1 MTNHPASLD
10 SPDSRSAW
18 IRLSVAV
25 VVGTIGSVGMWSYV
39 VVLPTIQSDFG
50 ISRADAS
57 LPYTLAM
64 AGFGLGSAVM
74 GRVADRLGLMVTAV
88 IGAFALSAGYIAAG
102 LAGNF
107 SFLVAAHLL
116 LGFGSSAT
124 FAPLVADM
132 SHWFVRRR
140 GIAVAIAASGNYFAG
155 VVWPPVV
162 QLAVES
168 IGWRTTHIWIG
179 VFCLV
184 SMLFLVAGLRRRA
197 PVTGLVS
204 DRHAAPDSDGAL
216 GLSPRN
222 LQILL
227 CIAGLACCVAMAM
240 PQVHIVAYCADLGY
254 GVARGAE
261 MLSLMLAF
269 GIVSRIGCGW
279 IADQIGGLR
288 TLLLSSALQA
298 SALILYVFFDG
309 LTSLYV
315 VSALFGLFQGGL
327 VPTYALI
334 VRDYLPRQEAGARLG
349 IVVLATVVG
358 MALGGWMSGVIFDLT
373 GSYRAA
379 FVNGIAWNLVNLAIA
394 FWLVSRSTR
403 KWLPA

>member
-1 MTNHPASLD
+1 MNDRAAPDTVD
-10 SPDSRSAW
+10 SASAW
-18 IRLSVAV
+18 LRLAVAV

-39 VVLPTIQSDFG
+39 VVLPTIQADFG
-50 ISRADAS
+50 ITRADAA
-57 LPYTLAM
+57 LPYTLSM
-64 AGFGLGSAVM
+64 VGFGIGSALM
-74 GRVADRLGLMVTAV
+74 GRMADRLGLMFAAIVGAV
-88 IGAFALSAGYIAAG
+88 ALSIGYVAAG
-102 LAGNF
+102 MAGSF
-107 SFLVAAHLL
+107 SLLVAAHVLIGL
-116 LGFGSSAT
+116 GSSAT

-132 SHWFVRRR
+132 SHWFLRRR

-162 QLAVES
+162 QHAVES
-168 IGWRTTHIWIG
+168 IGWRQTHVWIG
-179 VFCLV
+179 AFCLA
-184 SMLFLVAGLRRRA
+184 SMLLLVIGLRKRA
-197 PVTGLVS
+197 PVAHRDS
-204 DRHAAPDSDGAL
+204 EQHAASVSGNAL
-216 GLSPRN
+216 GLSPGN

-227 CIAGLACCVAMAM
+227 IIAGLACCVAMAM

-261 MLSLMLAF
+261 MLSVMLAF

-279 IADQIGGLR
+279 IADHIGALR
-288 TLLLSSALQA
+288 TLLLSSVLQA
-298 SALILYVFFDG
+298 SALVLYVFFDG

-334 VRDYLPRQEAGARLG
+334 VRDYLPPQEAGARLG
-349 IVVLATVVG
+349 IIILATVIG

-394 FWLVSRSTR
+394 FWLLSRSTR
-403 KWLPA
+403 KWASA

>member
-1 MTNHPASLD
+1 MTSQAAQKIVD
-10 SPDSRSAW
+10 STSAW
-18 IRLSVAV
+18 IRLAIAV

-39 VVLPTIQSDFG
+39 VVLPTIQADFG
-50 ISRADAS
+50 VSRADAS

-74 GRVADRLGLMVTAV
+74 GRVADRLGLMLAAI
-88 IGAFALSAGYIAAG
+88 IGTIALSIGYVSAG
-102 LAGNF
+102 LAESF
-107 SFLVAAHLL
+107 SFLVAAHVLI
-116 LGFGSSAT
+116 GFGSSAT

-155 VVWPPVV
+155 VVWPPVI
-162 QLAVES
+162 QHAVES
-168 IGWRTTHIWIG
+168 AGWRQTHIWIG
-179 VFCLV
+179 AFCLV
-184 SMLFLVAGLRRRA
+184 SVVLLVAGLRKRA
-197 PVTGLVS
+197 PIA
-204 DRHAAPDSDGAL
+204 DHATEYRTASGHGNAL
-216 GLSPRN
+216 GLSPRS

-279 IADQIGGLR
+279 IADHIGGLR

-298 SALILYVFFDG
+298 SALVLYVFFDG
-309 LTSLYV
+309 LASLYV

-334 VRDYLPRQEAGARLG
+334 VRDYLPPREAGARLG
-349 IVVLATVVG
+349 IIILATVIG
-358 MALGGWMSGVIFDLT
+358 MALGGWMSGVVFDLT

-379 FVNGIAWNLVNLAIA
+379 FVNGIGWNLLNLAIA
-394 FWLVSRSTR
+394 FWLLSRSTR
-403 KWLPA
+403 KWAAA